1 MDEPWA
7 ADRSGVADEP
17 EAADEPGAADKPGA
31 ADEPEAVDELET
43 GDATGVSAVSIIDLT
58 VSRVDCASDLGRDAG
73 SAAVAP
79 ALASDCCDEPT
90 AGIGVQSVSAIHASA
105 SIRPC
110 SNLAEVQS
118 N

>member
-1 MDEPWA
+1 
-7 ADRSGVADEP
+7 V
-17 EAADEPGAADKPGA
+17 
-31 ADEPEAVDELET
+31 
-43 GDATGVSAVSIIDLT
+43 TGVNAVSITDLT
-58 VSRVDCASDLGRDAG
+58 VSKVDCALDLGRNAG

-90 AGIGVQSVSAIHASA
+90 AGIGVQSASAIHASA

-110 SNLAEVQS
+110 INLAEVQS

>member
-1 MDEPWA
+1 M
-7 ADRSGVADEP
+7 
-17 EAADEPGAADKPGA
+17 
-31 ADEPEAVDELET
+31 
-43 GDATGVSAVSIIDLT
+43 IDLT
-58 VSRVDCASDLGRDAG
+58 VSTVDGAADLGHDAG

-79 ALASDCCDEPT
+79 TLASDCCDELT

-110 SNLAEVQS
+110 GNLTEAQS

>member
-1 MDEPWA
+1 MAGE
-7 ADRSGVADEP
+7 
-17 EAADEPGAADKPGA
+17 PGA
-31 ADEPEAVDELET
+31 ADEPRVADEPEDVDDLGT
-43 GDATGVSAVSIIDLT
+43 DDVTGVNAVSITDLT
-58 VSRVDCASDLGRDAG
+58 VSRVDCALDLGRNAG

-79 ALASDCCDEPT
+79 ALASDCCDAPT
-90 AGIGVQSVSAIHASA
+90 AGIGVQSASAIHASA